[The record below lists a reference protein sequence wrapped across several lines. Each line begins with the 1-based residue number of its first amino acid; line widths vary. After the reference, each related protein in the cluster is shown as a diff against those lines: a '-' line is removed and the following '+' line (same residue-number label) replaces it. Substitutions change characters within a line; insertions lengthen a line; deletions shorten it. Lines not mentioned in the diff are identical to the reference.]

1 MIDLRLIN
9 SEHPLKEETINLSS
23 FKDIEMI
30 DYALEALLKL
40 LDSID
45 ARELI
50 FPVSGY
56 RDKDFQKKIFEDSL
70 RENGLSFTQTYVAL
84 PMHSEHQSGLAIDLS
99 TDKDDKNIIDPEFKA
114 EGIGKI
120 FLDNMDNYGYILRYP
135 KEKEAITKIK
145 YEPWHFRY
153 IGYPHSKL
161 ITIKRICLEEYLLY
175 LKNYPRFKPLIFEN
189 HVIYYDEKYTPN
201 DFEISP
207 DNCGAYIYT
216 KEII

>member
-1 MIDLRLIN
+1 
-9 SEHPLKEETINLSS
+9 
-23 FKDIEMI
+23 
-30 DYALEALLKL
+30 
-40 LDSID
+40 
-45 ARELI
+45 
-50 FPVSGY
+50 
-56 RDKDFQKKIFEDSL
+56 
-70 RENGLSFTQTYVAL
+70 
-84 PMHSEHQSGLAIDLS
+84 MHSEHQSGLAIDLS

-161 ITIKRICLEEYLLY
+161 ITIKRMCLEEYLLY

-189 HVIYYDEKYTPN
+189 YAIYYDEKYAPN